1 MHPSCQRKHSVT
13 IAGHRTSISLE
24 DAFWR
29 QLKRIA
35 AEENRSL
42 NALVRD
48 IDNRRSAGEGLSS
61 ALRLH
66 VLNRLLEQLEQL
78 TGG

>member
-1 MHPSCQRKHSVT
+1 MAPPRQRKHSVT

-48 IDNRRSAGEGLSS
+48 IDSRRAAGEGLSS

-66 VLNRLLEQLEQL
+66 VLNHLLQQLGRL
-78 TGG
+78 TGD